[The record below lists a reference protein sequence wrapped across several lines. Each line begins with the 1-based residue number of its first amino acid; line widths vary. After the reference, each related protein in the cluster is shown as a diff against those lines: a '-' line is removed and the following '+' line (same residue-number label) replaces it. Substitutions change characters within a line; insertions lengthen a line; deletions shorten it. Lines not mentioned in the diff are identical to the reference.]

1 MSRLLLSALVVLGV
15 GCAGPSGARREASE
29 PVRLGPEDREPLVLE
44 GGEVTGPTT
53 SLRLRDGTLQG
64 SLFNTPTL
72 LHVTDAEVG
81 GTIGVANT
89 ELRLTPHG
97 EDGTLIQGSFA
108 GKPVDLQLR
117 GPWLTGR
124 FNQCQYD
131 TEHTSQG
138 YVGRRTCYGRT
149 EDNIRVHFPEVLTG
163 LPLRDKVTLLALA
176 LVADSWRNPNEAYAL
191 GPFPYGSVRPYKIQP
206 VRDQLPEGQLYYNR
220 PNPST
225 QVSRPPP
232 PPKGTPSADN

>member
-15 GCAGPSGARREASE
+15 GCAGAEGARRESTE
-29 PVRLGPEDREPLVLE
+29 PVRLGPVDREPLVLE
-44 GGEVTGPTT
+44 GNEVTGPTT

-64 SLFNTPTL
+64 TLFNTPTL

-81 GTIGVANT
+81 GTIGQANT
-89 ELRLTPHG
+89 ELRLTSHG

-108 GKPVDLQLR
+108 GKPVDLRLR

-124 FNQCQYD
+124 FNQCAYD

-138 YVGRRTCYGRT
+138 FVGRRTCYGRT
-149 EDNIRVHFPEVLTG
+149 EDNIRVFFPDALTG
-163 LPLRDKVTLLALA
+163 LPMSEKVTLLALA
-176 LVADSWRNPNEAYAL
+176 LVTDSWRNPNEAYAL
-191 GPFPYGSVRPYKIQP
+191 GPFPYGSIRPYKIQP

-220 PNPST
+220 PLTST
-225 QVSRPPP
+225 TVSRPPP
-232 PPKGTPSADN
+232 KGNPSPDN